1 MWGSNELFCKR
12 TIHIDSKDSENY
24 KRTESCGDFNHTEM
38 GRSTIIA
45 MGTHKKTVQKQNVEH
60 LGLEN
65 LWSARLRYRGWSKGA
80 ARQAIHS
87 IADSTLRSYNS
98 NIEKYM
104 TLCKLNNRDFTDD
117 QNISVLAEYL
127 CQIADPSHKPESCIK
142 SVLAAVSFYF
152 EGLGKSSP
160 TYNSDI
166 KRLKTALIK

>member
-1 MWGSNELFCKR
+1 
-12 TIHIDSKDSENY
+12 
-24 KRTESCGDFNHTEM
+24 M

-45 MGTHKKTVQKQNVEH
+45 MGTQKRTVQKQNVEH
-60 LGLEN
+60 LHLEN
-65 LWSARLRYRGWSKGA
+65 LWSARLRYRGWSKRA

-104 TLCKLNNRDFTDD
+104 TFCKLNNRDFTDD

-127 CQIADPSHKPESCIK
+127 CQIADLSHKPESCIK

-166 KRLKTALIK
+166 KRLKTALIKLGTAQPMLRQNLCQYLLSVIYSICLETTTNCV